1 MAIFIEECECG
12 QSVSVSVG
20 NRIHDNTLWWFQS
33 YHCIK
38 CGKTFE
44 MDSKD
49 EISVELEQLILKQD
63 GAYGLYL
70 ENSKDRIKVEYLIK
84 KTMPSKIKKCE
95 LFLEKKADEII
106 IGTENEVLLIKKT
119 LESKGISSYVVQLI

>member
-1 MAIFIEECECG
+1 MAIFIKECECG

-20 NRIHDNTLWWFQS
+20 NRIRDNTLWWFQS

-49 EISVELEQLILKQD
+49 EIPFELEQLMLKQD

-70 ENSKDRIKVEYLIK
+70 ENSKDRLKVEYLIK
-84 KTMPSKIKKCE
+84 KTRLSNIIKCE
-95 LFLEKKADEII
+95 LFLEKKAD
-106 IGTENEVLLIKKT
+106 
-119 LESKGISSYVVQLI
+119 